1 MLVSRKLFHMNAFFE
16 ITEHVTFV
24 YVVQVCAVF
33 FQSWKVYG
41 SDDLLLFPACATEI
55 IFLQREVYLSF
66 YWLFDC
72 GPVERPFLDAW
83 QGTRY
88 RLPSS
93 LRSQQK
99 QPSQCSLQIPE
110 GSERHRQTTL

>member
-41 SDDLLLFPACATEI
+41 SDDLLFSQHA
-55 IFLQREVYLSF
+55 LQKSFSSREKY
-66 YWLFDC
+66 
-72 GPVERPFLDAW
+72 
-83 QGTRY
+83 
-88 RLPSS
+88 
-93 LRSQQK
+93 
-99 QPSQCSLQIPE
+99 I
-110 GSERHRQTTL
+110 